1 MDIINIEKKKMI
13 PKTNEECK
21 TENIKLT
28 VIFAKKGL
36 NINRLMM
43 KTIVKLKTFVI
54 IQVNTEALN
63 IAYVL

>member
-1 MDIINIEKKKMI
+1 MI